1 MNSLSKVFTFHD
13 SRFTFHGFKEQ
24 RGSATIL
31 ALLISGVI
39 ITVGIGFNW
48 IVREH
53 LRAAEGLKNK
63 AEAMV
68 RARSI
73 YDTLIYSMLSGKTM
87 PRDMIFTAGGDILG
101 INSIPLNNTATAVKP
116 DVDVRIQ
123 DGGGLISLTNA
134 DIGVLGRLIRN
145 ALPGENRA
153 AVVADSYLDW
163 TERGQLVRLNG
174 AGEMYYHA
182 EGKPYGPRH
191 YPLQYKEEFSF
202 IRGMDNDLY
211 NKVSPSI
218 TLLPNLGFNPNTAGD
233 DVLMAYLDI
242 NKDTLET
249 LKAYMTKRPIT
260 SNGDLFTVAGRTVHE
275 GFGSNNFYP
284 SHVYEITISVGR
296 PSPVYTIRAGVEMRP
311 SLKQPY
317 SVLYWEQG

>member
-1 MNSLSKVFTFHD
+1 MNNSLLKLFTFH
-13 SRFTFHGFKEQ
+13 SFKKQ

-31 ALLISGVI
+31 ALLICGVI

-68 RARSI
+68 RARSV

-134 DIGVLGRLIRN
+134 DIGALGRLIRN

-182 EGKPYGPRH
+182 EGKPYGRRH
-191 YPLQYKEEFSF
+191 YPLQHKEEFAF
-202 IRGMDNDLY
+202 IRAMDDDLY
-211 NKVSPSI
+211 NKVSPSV
-218 TLLPNLGFNPNTAGD
+218 TLLPNMGFNPNTAGD

-242 NKDTLET
+242 SKDTLET
-249 LKAYMTKRPIT
+249 LKAYMATQPIT
-260 SNGDLFTVAGRTVHE
+260 SNGELFTVAGRTLHE
-275 GFGSNNFYP
+275 GFGNNNFYP
-284 SHVYEITISVGR
+284 SHIYEITISVGR
-296 PSPVYTIRAGVEMRP
+296 PNPVYTIRVGVEMRP
-311 SLKQPY
+311 SVRQPY
-317 SVLYWEQG
+317 SVLFWQQG